1 MPQQRNYLVSN
12 DVDAIPTSPSLN
24 VPPTTGRIVVL
35 NGFPGTGKLTILKQ
49 AKELLPADTT
59 ILLDNHLLIDP
70 VMAVIPGRSDEHH
83 ELRRKLRAPIFK
95 KLGERAQEGY
105 VILMTACLAED
116 NVRDTAFL
124 KEHLDMVRGT
134 DVPIIWVN
142 AHCDQTALEQRLR
155 SSERCQGA
163 KTKLTDVRVLQDLLR
178 EHRLIEPSKSAD
190 GSAKLVVKT
199 LDVSGPV
206 ELSVSRLMSA
216 IGFTPSVVS
225 GGQVRTRYAGASTK
239 ERDVAH

>member
-1 MPQQRNYLVSN
+1 MAMPQQRDYLVVGN
-12 DVDAIPTSPSLN
+12 NVDAIPTLSSLN

-49 AKELLPADTT
+49 AKRLLPADTT

-70 VMAVIPGRSDEHH
+70 VMAVIPDRSDEHH
-83 ELRRKLRAPIFK
+83 ELRRELRAPIFK

-116 NVRDTAFL
+116 DVRDTAVL

-142 AHCDQTALEQRLR
+142 VHCDQTVQERRLR
-155 SSERCQGA
+155 SPERCQGA
-163 KTKLTDVRVLQDLLR
+163 KTKLTEVRVLQDLLR

-190 GSAKLVVKT
+190 GSTKLVVET

-216 IGFTPSVVS
+216 IGFPPSRVS
-225 GGQVRTRYAGASTK
+225 A
-239 ERDVAH
+239 